1 MEEGRGG
8 AYLKNRGQI
17 IKLESYAMQ
26 VPKTQGAGCPTY
38 GVAKIETTFKVL
50 SQSEGEKVV
59 KKQKNNLLELHYQ
72 SDSTEIC
79 RMFFCT
85 NIVLN
90 QTDWCFVDRQFEGI
104 DLFNYQ

>member
-8 AYLKNRGQI
+8 AYLKNRDQI

-59 KKQKNNLLELHYQ
+59 KKQSVIKAIQLK
-72 SDSTEIC
+72 
-79 RMFFCT
+79 FFMVK
-85 NIVLN
+85 IL
-90 QTDWCFVDRQFEGI
+90 
-104 DLFNYQ
+104 